1 MEGISLLQL
10 NQYVRRVLAL
20 NFSDPLWVQAELAQ
34 VSVSRGHYY
43 LDLVQ
48 QTENAAGPIAQARAN
63 LWASQLQQLRRMRGA
78 AITELFRPG
87 LELLLKVEPT
97 LHERYGYSLK
107 IVDINPDFTEGLLG
121 KAKREVLQKL
131 EAENLLDRNAKL
143 YLPRVLQRIA
153 VISSEQAAGY
163 ADFCRQ
169 LKENQ
174 WGYEFSNRLFRA
186 AVQGDSAVEE
196 MSKRLREIGRRAQEF
211 DVICILRGGG
221 SKLDLMAFDQ
231 EVLNREVAHC
241 PVPVLSAIGHE
252 TDQSVLDLVA
262 HTSVK
267 TPTAAAVFLIDRMAQ
282 FEAELKIYSRQ
293 LKYTLSETL
302 QHEKRVL
309 NQCENRM
316 EGKAQLAIREVE
328 SQLDLLD
335 QKWIN
340 QARRQTREQLM
351 HLAHLEGVVQIL
363 DPLSVLERG
372 YALISCEGQLL
383 SRAEQAES
391 SKEVVINWL
400 DGQKRA
406 SLLKTDP
413 EKDV

>member
-78 AITELFRPG
+78 TVTELFRPG

-97 LHERYGYSLK
+97 MHQRYGYSLK

-131 EAENLLDRNAKL
+131 EAENLLNRNAKL
-143 YLPRVLQRIA
+143 NLPRVLQRIA

-174 WGYEFSNRLFRA
+174 WGYAFSNRLFRA

-196 MSKRLREIGRRAQEF
+196 MSKRLREIGRRKEDF

-221 SKLDLMAFDQ
+221 SKLDLLTFDQ
-231 EVLNREVAHC
+231 EALNREVAHC
-241 PVPVLSAIGHE
+241 PLPVLSAIGHE

-282 FEAELKIYSRQ
+282 FEADLQACSKQ
-293 LKYTLSETL
+293 LKYTLSDTL
-302 QHEKRVL
+302 QHEKSIL
-309 NQCENRM
+309 DKWENRM
-316 EGKAQLAIREVE
+316 QSKAQIAIREAGN
-328 SQLDLLD
+328 QLDLLD
-335 QKWIN
+335 QKWMN
-340 QARRQTREQLM
+340 QARRQTSEQLM
-351 HLAHLEGVVQIL
+351 HLTHLEGVVQVL

-372 YALISCEGQLL
+372 YALISHDGQLL

-391 SKEVVINWL
+391 STEVVINWL

-406 SLLKTDP
+406 GLLKSDSG
-413 EKDV
+413 EGV